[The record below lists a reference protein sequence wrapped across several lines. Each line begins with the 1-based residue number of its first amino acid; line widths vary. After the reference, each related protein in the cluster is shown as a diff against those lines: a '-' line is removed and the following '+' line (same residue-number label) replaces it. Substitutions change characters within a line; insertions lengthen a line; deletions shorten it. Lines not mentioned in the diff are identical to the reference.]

1 VYVEVLMASV
11 EKRQTDLESLH
22 PTVRSAVKAVLADLA
37 AGNHP
42 FEVFEAYRSPERQK
56 HLFAKG
62 RTTPGPKVTRADAWQ
77 SYHQYGLAADFV
89 LKVGGQWSWDTS
101 GANAA
106 HWKAL
111 HEIGK
116 KHGLEPLSWEMPHL
130 QITGTS
136 ASELQQGL
144 YPPFG
149 DDDWADNLEA
159 AILSWPGNAPP
170 RPKVA
175 ERPPLPDVPDAA
187 GEAPP
192 LAPGT
197 GMFPTDDD
205 TELDRPAVPEPE
217 SSAMSPNQFERIQ
230 TYIDKWEGGYV
241 DHPED
246 PGGATNM
253 GITQATLSRWLGR
266 QATKAEVKALTRQT
280 QRQIMRAFYYDVV
293 RGDDLPIAVAA
304 VVYNGAVLHG
314 PGRSAKFL
322 QSAVRAQGFN
332 IDVDGAI
339 GPETLGA
346 VRQANVAAVVRGY
359 LGLEEDFLRGLKHF
373 PTFGKGWMNRLED
386 IRKFAETL
394 LAEPAVVMFGSPDP
408 AGPPPQTVAAPQT
421 VTAQTGPVSSG
432 DGQKPAPP
440 LTPVNAA
447 LGEGIGNLLNGRK
460 TAIGLVGTLLAVLVP
475 ELATLF
481 DPDSQMATTVTE
493 TANIVKPVAITTAL
507 WGILGKV
514 EKWVQET
521 SGKQVS

>member
-1 VYVEVLMASV
+1 MASV

-22 PTVRSAVKAVLADLA
+22 PTVRTAVKAVLADLA
-37 AGNHP
+37 AGQHP

-56 HLFAKG
+56 HLYAKG
-62 RTTPGPKVTRADAWQ
+62 RTTPGPKVTKADAWQ

-136 ASELQQGL
+136 SSELRQGI

-159 AILSWPGNAPP
+159 AILSWSGNAPP
-170 RPKVA
+170 PPKVA
-175 ERPPLPDVPDAA
+175 ERPPLPDMSEAA

-192 LAPGT
+192 LMPGP
-197 GMFPTDDD
+197 GMFPTGDD

-217 SSAMSPNQFERIQ
+217 SSAMSPSQFERIQ

-266 QATKAEVKALTRQT
+266 QASKAEVKALTRQT

-293 RGDDLPIAVAA
+293 RGDDLPNAAAA

-314 PGRSAKFL
+314 PARSAKFL
-322 QSAVRAQGFN
+322 QSSLRAQGLN

-359 LGLEEDFLRGLKHF
+359 LSLEADFLRGLEHF

-394 LAEPAVVMFGSPDP
+394 LTEGPSVPVIQPDS
-408 AGPPPQTVAAPQT
+408 AGPPPQPP
-421 VTAQTGPVSSG
+421 PVPSP
-432 DGQKPAPP
+432 DGQRPP
-440 LTPVNAA
+440 PPMTPVNGA
-447 LGEGIGNLLNGRK
+447 LGQGIGTLLNGRK
-460 TAIGLVGTLLAVLVP
+460 TAIGLIGTLLAVLVP

-481 DPDSQMATTVTE
+481 DPGSQMANTVTD
-493 TANIVKPVAITTAL
+493 TADIVKPVAITTAL

-514 EKWVQET
+514 EKWIQEA

>member
-1 VYVEVLMASV
+1 MASV

-22 PTVRSAVKAVLADLA
+22 PTVRSAVRAVMADLV

-42 FEVFEAYRSPERQK
+42 FEVFEAYRSPQRQK
-56 HLFAKG
+56 FLYAKG
-62 RTTPGPKVTRADAWQ
+62 RTTPGPKVTKADAWQ

-130 QITGTS
+130 QIAGTS
-136 ASELQQGL
+136 SSELRQGI

-149 DDDWADNLEA
+149 DDDWADNLQA
-159 AILSWPGNAPP
+159 VILSWSGDAPP
-170 RPKVA
+170 PPKVA
-175 ERPPLPDVPDAA
+175 ERPPLPGMSDAP

-192 LAPGT
+192 LSPGASL
-197 GMFPTDDD
+197 FPTGDD

-217 SSAMSPNQFERIQ
+217 ASAMSPSQFERIQ

-241 DHPED
+241 DHPAD

-293 RGDDLPIAVAA
+293 RGDDLPVATAA

-314 PGRSAKFL
+314 PSRSAKFL
-322 QSAVRAQGFN
+322 QSAIRAQGFN

-339 GPETLGA
+339 GPKTLGA
-346 VRQANVAAVVRGY
+346 VAQINVAACVRSY
-359 LGLEEDFLRGLKHF
+359 LGIQEEFLRGLAHF

-386 IRKFAETL
+386 IRKFTETL
-394 LAEPAVVMFGSPDP
+394 LAEPSPLPFIQPDP
-408 AGPPPQTVAAPQT
+408 AGPPPQPPPAPTPGGSQ
-421 VTAQTGPVSSG
+421 VTAGSTP
-432 DGQKPAPP
+432 DTPRPPPP
-440 LTPVNAA
+440 LTPVNEA
-447 LGEGIGNLLNGRK
+447 LGPGIGNLLNGRK
-460 TAIGLVGTLLAVLVP
+460 TAIGVIGTLLAVLVP

-481 DPDSQMATTVTE
+481 APDAPMTGTVTE
-493 TANIVKPVAITTAL
+493 TASIVAPVAIATAL
-507 WGILGKV
+507 WGVLGKV
-514 EKWVQET
+514 EKWIQEV